1 MSWLKDLKRAINRF
15 GELETP
21 RAERRQAAGLEAS
34 YGVDT
39 PDLPARIKDI
49 STSGIYL
56 FTEKRLHTGELVTLL
71 LREQGERAD
80 NAELQFSV
88 HAHVARQGEDGLGLS
103 FDLPPGLDMDLWGV
117 LVRNIVS
124 LANREQVAEMFRTLR
139 TILFLCRLC
148 QGGAEESIVLLGSG
162 LHPDRMAT
170 LVNIA
175 LNAESQLASHPDSDR
190 MRAHPKLVANILR
203 DGSWAIDEATM
214 QLWVGLLVSSCSED
228 PDDSNQILVD
238 LLVHLTPT
246 QSRIFNFGC
255 QQALNLVPGHV
266 HSSADPITVGLK
278 QMIELTNEHDL
289 NRAKTDVSYLYNL
302 GLIRKAFDFTSYQDV
317 ENFDVTPSDLGIEL
331 FKHCHG
337 SREKLSQGF
346 VDSANSHL
354 ANFIP
359 PPQSLAAFD
368 PNNRTSMPTYV
379 PD

>member
-1 MSWLKDLKRAINRF
+1 MFSF
-15 GELETP
+15 ET
-21 RAERRQAAGLEAS
+21 S
-34 YGVDT
+34 
-39 PDLPARIKDI
+39 
-49 STSGIYL
+49 S
-56 FTEKRLHTGELVTLL
+56 
-71 LREQGERAD
+71 
-80 NAELQFSV
+80 
-88 HAHVARQGEDGLGLS
+88 LS
-103 FDLPPGLDMDLWGV
+103 
-117 LVRNIVS
+117 
-124 LANREQVAEMFRTLR
+124 ANREQVAEMFRTLR

-148 QGGAEESIVLLGSG
+148 QGGVEESIVLLGSG

-190 MRAHPKLVANILR
+190 MRAHPSSWQTSCATVPGPSMKPPCNF
-203 DGSWAIDEATM
+203 GSAF
-214 QLWVGLLVSSCSED
+214 SSHPVLKTPTIPIKSWSTCS
-228 PDDSNQILVD
+228 SSS
-238 LLVHLTPT
+238 TPT

-331 FKHCHG
+331 SSKHCHG